1 MAAQLYSGIK
11 SLHLQLDTPYDLIRT
26 DDIRDDLSGVKV
38 WVSETSGFNP
48 QNGQGTLVFD
58 GLSLSITISNLQVNK
73 QYYVKYAFISK
84 IDPTTY
90 TISNELTQL
99 VYDENVKVYGY
110 LTNDPTGI
118 ATESDGSGG
127 DFSLATGTF
136 KVYNLSQDVTGNGVV
151 YSIKPNSTYYI
162 QGATINPVTGVYSCT
177 GMTENS
183 GSVTFL
189 ATYDGIVVE
198 QVWNVYRGIAGASA
212 PLIKLVATNTD
223 FVYKDQYATT
233 AETPQTSIT
242 ASLINLTGTPIFQS
256 NAYARDGT
264 LLGPI
269 QFTQLGNTVT
279 MTQAQFGQYGNTT
292 GTVLVTAT
300 IGTVYDTVVLYR
312 INDGTEQ
319 ITVELSN
326 FAHTIPAANNGD
338 TLPANYV
345 GSGTSIRVK
354 QGNQYLPV
362 DSASPYDSLGTWNIF
377 EINSVNITCDPTPLI
392 GTDSV
397 VFDAHAAMTADQAYI
412 DYTIMYRTTTGFT
425 GSQVVRQSFSKS
437 KEGVV
442 GASAPA
448 VNLVAPRLAFV
459 TPKNGGTTWPD
470 SITLTANI
478 SNIENPVF
486 TWKINNAVQPG
497 QTTSSLVVPKF
508 NNVGSNTYTVQVS
521 GTSNVGEPV
530 SIYDIITLYHVS
542 EGSDAITV
550 AIDNENQV
558 ISCDSTGTPV
568 AGQFPI
574 TRNTIVVRGSEVLT
588 SGVTYTKVSETGM
601 SSSISSNGVITITG
615 ISQLFASATYTFT
628 VGSVTITKL
637 VKLSKSI
644 EGASA
649 PVVSVTATDQAFITL
664 KNGGGYNKPNIVLT
678 AEQINILNPTYKWYV
693 DNVLQSGQTASN
705 FTISAFPAGSSKL
718 VKCVVN
724 GTNATDIYD
733 VISIF
738 SLQEGSDSLAAGL
751 TNENQTLTADSA
763 GNIYGGQLPLTS
775 QMVVVRGTEVLSNG
789 VTYSVVSQSG
799 LTATINS
806 AGAIS
811 VTAFSAAQIGS
822 ATFRATVGTTSLDK
836 VLTVTKTKDGA
847 QGQPGT
853 SIQGDPGYQGI
864 AARVVYLKLAQ
875 NASAPATPANTTGS
889 TTVPSGWSG
898 TAPTAGVGEV
908 IWYSYGSYNPN
919 NITYQGIP
927 ANTTVW
933 NTPIATSVFQDI
945 KSDNWSWTYG
955 GTAYTHGPSYPAEA
969 NLWIANG
976 TTSTAGYYLQKTSGV
991 IYANKFLAKDIMLA
1005 VGQMGGLEASVKI
1018 NNLTSLT
1025 LPSLGAWGNTNLPTS
1040 KAGNMKLGIASIAEN
1055 CTNASWVVG
1064 IHASGT
1070 GSANAYN
1077 PGISGGTAAFTGVGG
1092 NFVGNAMGVRAECSP
1107 PTGQTGDTAGLWA
1120 IHSNGG
1126 WAVRTQGSM
1135 LVSGG
1140 TLFCEGDIIAY
1151 HSSDIN
1157 LKDNIVR
1164 ISSPL
1169 EKLRSIGGYEYDWKQ
1184 EYLDR
1189 YSNNSKLLDQIKK
1202 HDVGVIAQEI
1212 LSVVPQAVVTRDD
1225 GTLAVNYEKII
1236 PLLIEAILEL
1246 DRKVK

>member
-1 MAAQLYSGIK
+1 MAAHLYPGIK
-11 SLHLQLDTPYDLIRT
+11 SLHLVLDTPYDLIRT
-26 DDIRDDLSGVKV
+26 DDIRDDIIGVKV
-38 WVSETSGFNP
+38 WYSTTSGFNP
-48 QNGQGTLVFD
+48 ASGQGTLAFD
-58 GLSLSITISNLQVNK
+58 GLSLSITIPNLETNTR
-73 QYYVKYAFISK
+73 YYVRYAFISA

-90 TISNELTQL
+90 TISAELTEQ

-212 PLIKLVATNTD
+212 PLIKLVATSTD

-256 NAYARDGT
+256 NAYARNGT

-362 DSASPYDSLGTWNIF
+362 DSTSPYDSLGTWNIF

-392 GTDSV
+392 GTDSI

-425 GSQVVRQSFSKS
+425 GSQTVRQSFSKS

-486 TWKINNAVQPG
+486 TWKINDVVQPG

-508 NNVGSNTYTVQVS
+508 SNVGSKTYTVQVS

-588 SGVTYTKVSETGM
+588 SGVTYAKVSETGM
-601 SSSISSNGVITITG
+601 SSSISSNGIITITG

-664 KNGGGYNKPNIVLT
+664 KNGCGYNKPNIVLT

-693 DNVLQSGQTASN
+693 DNVLQSGQTASS

-751 TNENQTLTADSA
+751 TNENQTLTADPY

-775 QMVVVRGTEVLSNG
+775 QMVVVRGTEVLSSG

-875 NASAPATPANTTGS
+875 DASAPATPANTTGS

-945 KSDNWSWTYG
+945 KSDNWAYQDASGVWQYG
-955 GTAYTHGPSYPAEA
+955 IPDPNAYILLNRQAT
-969 NLWIANG
+969 
-976 TTSTAGYYLQKTSGV
+976 GYYLQKSGTYKGT
-991 IYANKFLAKDIMLA
+991 IYANTAFFKGNVAAIG
-1005 VGQMGGLEASVKI
+1005 VGTAFQANVTIQALQYYGYPSFVAAGTQ
-1018 NNLTSLT
+1018 N
-1025 LPSLGAWGNTNLPTS
+1025 LPSNL
-1040 KAGNMKLGIASIAEN
+1040 AGNLRVGAFTYSEQSD
-1055 CTNASWVVG
+1055 NASWNVG
-1064 IHASGT
+1064 LLSQATGAGGSG
-1070 GSANAYN
+1070 N
-1077 PGISGGTAAFTGVGG
+1077 PSG
-1092 NFVGNAMGVRAECSP
+1092 N
-1107 PTGQTGDTAGLWA
+1107 
-1120 IHSNGG
+1120 
-1126 WAVRTQGSM
+1126 
-1135 LVSGG
+1135 
-1140 TLFCEGDIIAY
+1140 
-1151 HSSDIN
+1151 
-1157 LKDNIVR
+1157 
-1164 ISSPL
+1164 
-1169 EKLRSIGGYEYDWKQ
+1169 IGGYKGIAIVATGDAVGVYAETKAYNSSAVAIMAKAPAGIAGQFEGPVKIIGQLDVTGNILATGNVTAYNTSDKRFKTNISKIENPLQKLRNIGGYTYDWTP
-1184 EYLDR
+1184 EYLL
-1189 YSNNSKLLDQIKK
+1189 KLGKYDPELVKE
-1202 HDVGVIAQEI
+1202 HDVGVIAQEV
-1212 LSVVPQAVVTRDD
+1212 LSQIPQAVARRKD
-1225 GTLAVNYEKII
+1225 GTLAVNYEKLV

-1246 DRKVK
+1246 DRKIR